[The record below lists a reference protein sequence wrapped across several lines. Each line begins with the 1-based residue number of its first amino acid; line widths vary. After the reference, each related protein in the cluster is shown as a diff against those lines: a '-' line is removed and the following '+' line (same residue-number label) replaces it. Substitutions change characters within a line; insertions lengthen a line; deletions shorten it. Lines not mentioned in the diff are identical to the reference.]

1 MSKIPTAARKDACVL
16 RLWES
21 DGENSDG
28 GGAGDAGGGGDGVH
42 GSAEI
47 PSSSKSSF
55 AAQSL
60 TEHVADV
67 KVPSEHDDTS
77 EVKYPASHVGV
88 QKSPE
93 RIVSGHVPKAPFD
106 GGAALHDSARVNS
119 SSLFSVA

>member
-1 MSKIPTAARKDACVL
+1 MAP
-16 RLWES
+16 
-21 DGENSDG
+21 DGIKAVG
-28 GGAGDAGGGGDGVH
+28 VFPDGV
-42 GSAEI
+42 GSSHAVSE
-47 PSSSKSSF
+47 PDASSPASFVFPAGHATHDFDDTCSF